1 MKLDYAIVFVGDMG
15 RSVAFY
21 RDVVGLSLTFESTH
35 WSEFG
40 TEGATLALHL
50 SESSGAAGDDP
61 EAMPP
66 GRCRP
71 GLGVGDLDAF
81 HARMLENGVP
91 CVEAPREVFGSRIAM
106 YLDPDGLAFSVGE
119 RAGGARSVGDG
130 EA

>member
-15 RSVAFY
+15 GSVAFY

-35 WSEFG
+35 WSEFR

-50 SESSGAAGDDP
+50 SETSGAAGDDP

-71 GLGVGDLDAF
+71 GLGVRDLDAF

-119 RAGGARSVGDG
+119 RAGGQG